1 MDMFQLLSDY
11 SYRDEYAARD
21 IMILEL
27 LYQKGLI
34 SIEETKE
41 MFTQDNLSKY
51 IASVQKETE
60 RIMHDTVQRSQDAE

>member
-1 MDMFQLLSDY
+1 MDMFQLLSGY
-11 SYRDEYAARD
+11 SYRDEYVARD

-27 LYQKGLI
+27 LCKKGLI
-34 SIEETKE
+34 SDEEVAE

-51 IASVQKETE
+51 IALVQKETE

>member
-1 MDMFQLLSDY
+1 MDIFQLLSDY
-11 SYRDEYAARD
+11 SYRDEYVARD

-34 SIEETKE
+34 SIEEIKE